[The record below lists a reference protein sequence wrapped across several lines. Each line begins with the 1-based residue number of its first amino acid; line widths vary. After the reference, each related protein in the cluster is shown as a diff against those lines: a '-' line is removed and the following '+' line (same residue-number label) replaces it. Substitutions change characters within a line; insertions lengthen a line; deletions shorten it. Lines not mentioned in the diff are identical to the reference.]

1 MHPKPLIVAAT
12 QAEIMPS
19 IPFFEEHR
27 IPYIVTG
34 VGMLAT
40 TYALT
45 KALAR
50 SPSSLVLN
58 VGIAGSFSHNIAIG
72 SVVEIIHDTLS
83 ELGAESSEGF
93 IPIEEL
99 GFGSSS
105 WSSLPID
112 SVQTDLPRVQAI
124 TVNKVHGSL
133 TSIAHLQKRL
143 PEIHVESME
152 GAAAFYVCHEENMPC
167 IQVRSIS
174 NYVEARDKSAWDI
187 PLAIRNLN
195 HWLNNFLTSNS
206 ALFLR

>member
-1 MHPKPLIVAAT
+1 MYPKPLIVAAT

-19 IPFFEEHR
+19 IPCVEEHR

-45 KALAR
+45 KALAH

-58 VGIAGSFSHNIAIG
+58 VGIAGCFSHNIAIG

-112 SVQTDLPRVQAI
+112 SVRSEERRVGKESRCWVWPRECSR
-124 TVNKVHGSL
+124 K
-133 TSIAHLQKRL
+133 
-143 PEIHVESME
+143 
-152 GAAAFYVCHEENMPC
+152 
-167 IQVRSIS
+167 
-174 NYVEARDKSAWDI
+174 
-187 PLAIRNLN
+187 
-195 HWLNNFLTSNS
+195 
-206 ALFLR
+206 